1 MSNAPAQP
9 APPAAPLDLERERV
23 LLLTLAGIQFVH
35 ILDFMIM
42 MPLGPILMRELA
54 IDAHAFGLLVSSYT
68 FTAAFSG
75 VLAAVFVDRFER
87 KRLLLTMFVLF
98 AVATLACGLAPSYA
112 SLLTARGA
120 AGAFGGVLGA
130 MVQTMVGD
138 LIPFERRG
146 RASGTIM
153 SAFSLST
160 VAGVPLSLFLA
171 NHFGWRFPFFFIAA
185 LAAGIFL
192 LGLKRLPTL
201 RGHLPSAII
210 SEDERAHPLAAM
222 AEVLKDANHR
232 RALAFMAL
240 MMFAGFSV
248 IPFITIYATANVGIR
263 MEDIPY
269 MYLAGGFAT
278 FFTARWIGRLTDAHG
293 KVRVFRWV
301 AVASLLPLFVQTH
314 LPPVPLWLM
323 VACATVFFIF
333 VPGRMVP
340 AMAIMTSA
348 VQPRLRGTFLSV
360 NGAVQQLFSGIASY
374 IGGAM
379 ITQEAGETS
388 RRLRECRPAGDGRD
402 SRHDGSGRPHPAAY
416 RPACNIAVIHLLASA
431 LNALEYVMR
440 PGMTCRGLAD
450 HLTISRLPRSCFV
463 CI

>member
-1 MSNAPAQP
+1 MTAS
-9 APPAAPLDLERERV
+9 APPAAPLDPARERA

-42 MPLGPILMRELA
+42 MPLGPILIRELG

-75 VLAAVFVDRFER
+75 LLAAMFVDRFER
-87 KRLLLTMFVLF
+87 KRLLLTMFALF
-98 AVATLACGLAPSYA
+98 AVATLACGLAPGYA
-112 SLLTARGA
+112 TLLAARGA

-185 LAAGIFL
+185 LSVGFFL

-201 RGHLPSAII
+201 RGHLPGAVVG
-210 SEDERAHPLAAM
+210 EAERAHPLAAM
-222 AEVLKDANHR
+222 AEVLRDANSR

-240 MMFAGFSV
+240 LMFSGFTV
-248 IPFITIYATANVGIR
+248 IPYITIYATGNVGIR
-263 MEDIPY
+263 QEDIPY
-269 MYLAGGFAT
+269 MYLAGGCAT
-278 FFTARWIGRLTDAHG
+278 FFTARWIGRLADHWG
-293 KVRVFRWV
+293 KVRAYRLIALF
-301 AVASLLPLFVQTH
+301 SLAPLFIQTH

-323 VACATVFFIF
+323 IVLATVFFVL

-348 VQPRLRGTFLSV
+348 AIPRLRGTFLSM
-360 NGAVQQLFSGIASY
+360 NGAVQQFASGVASY
-374 IGGAM
+374 LGGAM
-379 ITQEAGETS
+379 IAVDANRQV
-388 RRLRECRPAGDGRD
+388 
-402 SRHDGSGRPHPAAY
+402 SGYGH
-416 RPACNIAVIHLLASA
+416 VGLLAMGA
-431 LNALEYVMR
+431 TL
-440 PGMTCRGLAD
+440 LAMA
-450 HLTISRLPRSCFV
+450 FV
-463 CI
+463 GRIRMHTATPAQR